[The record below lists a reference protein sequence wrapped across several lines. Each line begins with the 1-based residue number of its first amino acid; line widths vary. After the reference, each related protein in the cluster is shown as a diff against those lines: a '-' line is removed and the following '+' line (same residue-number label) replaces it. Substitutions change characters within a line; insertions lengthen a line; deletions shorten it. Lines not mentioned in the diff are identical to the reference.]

1 MLRCARVSVKLPPSG
16 LQQAP
21 SQLSTSSFPLHL
33 KLPSSDDTLSSCWDC
48 GGLHERVDGCVS
60 LSRLATEFPALT
72 DKAPTTY
79 IARCKRPCIHSSP
92 LPSGTRMRGPGLL
105 IILTLAAV
113 MLNSRIIRWQ
123 HRLLAKGCEQFTLV
137 SLAGLNAPLG
147 DIKLLSIA
155 DDIFQMARPQTLL

>member
-1 MLRCARVSVKLPPSG
+1 
-16 LQQAP
+16 
-21 SQLSTSSFPLHL
+21 
-33 KLPSSDDTLSSCWDC
+33 
-48 GGLHERVDGCVS
+48 
-60 LSRLATEFPALT
+60 
-72 DKAPTTY
+72 
-79 IARCKRPCIHSSP
+79 
-92 LPSGTRMRGPGLL
+92 MRGPGLL

-123 HRLLAKGCEQFTLV
+123 HSLLAKGCEQSTLV